1 MKLTNTVAKT
11 LGLFK
16 ASWCLGS
23 TIEVAGPAIAALHAL
38 TRPN

>member
-1 MKLTNTVAKT
+1 MKLTSTLAKT
-11 LGLFK
+11 SGLFK

-23 TIEVAGPAIAALHAL
+23 TIEVAGPPSAALHAL